1 MRTLSFFLFTFF
13 LFSTACSQNGSSDAS
28 KVLKKAAATSATQK
42 DLSKFTK
49 EYLASGCF
57 WCVEGVF
64 ESVKGVEEVISGY
77 AGGTTKNPTYEE
89 VGGGRTGHAE
99 AVEIYYDSSKVDYMT
114 LLKVYFNSM
123 DPTQVNG
130 QGPDR
135 GSAYRSIIFYR
146 NEQQKQTAESLINAL
161 NKSGKYSKPIS
172 VEVKPF
178 KEFWDAEDY
187 HQNYI
192 YTHPENPYVQHE
204 SIPRIQRF
212 QKLFPELIK
221 TDKNLAKK

>member
-1 MRTLSFFLFTFF
+1 MRILSFVLFSFV
-13 LFSTACSQNGSSDAS
+13 LFSTACSQNNNTNANR
-28 KVLKKAAATSATQK
+28 VLAKSATTSTQK

-49 EYLASGCF
+49 DYFASGCF

-77 AGGTTKNPTYEE
+77 SGGHTKNPTYEE
-89 VGGGRTGHAE
+89 VGSKTTGHAE
-99 AVEIYYDSSKVDYMT
+99 AVEVYYDSTKIDYPT

-130 QGPDR
+130 QGPDH
-135 GSAYRSIIFYR
+135 GTPYRSIIFYR
-146 NEQQKQTAESLINAL
+146 NAQQKQTAEKMIAAL
-161 NKSGKYSKPIS
+161 NKSGKYSKPIA
-172 VEVKPF
+172 VEVKKF
-178 KEFWDAEDY
+178 EKFWNAEGY

-192 YTHPENPYVQHE
+192 YSNAGNPYVQHE

-212 QKLFPELIK
+212 QRQFLDLIK
-221 TDKNLAKK
+221 PDKNLAKK

>member
-1 MRTLSFFLFTFF
+1 MRILSFFLFTCLFF
-13 LFSTACSQNGSSDAS
+13 TTACSQNDAS
-28 KVLKKAAATSATQK
+28 NAKKVLAKAATTTNKSK

-49 EYLASGCF
+49 DYFASGCF

-77 AGGTTKNPTYEE
+77 AGGHTKNPTYEE
-89 VGGGRTGHAE
+89 VGNKTTGHAE
-99 AVEIYYDSSKVDYMT
+99 AVEIYYDSTKIDYPT

-135 GSAYRSIIFYR
+135 GTPYRSIIFYR
-146 NEQQKQTAESLINAL
+146 NEQQRQTAQNMINEL
-161 NKSGKYSKPIS
+161 NKSGKYNKPIA
-172 VEVKPF
+172 VEIKKF
-178 KEFWDAEDY
+178 EKFWNAEDY

-192 YTHPENPYVQHE
+192 YLNPGNPYVQHE

-212 QKLFPELIK
+212 QRQFPELIK
-221 TDKNLAKK
+221 SDKNLVKQ

>member
-1 MRTLSFFLFTFF
+1 MRILSFFLFTFLF
-13 LFSTACSQNGSSDAS
+13 FSTACSQSNTSNAN
-28 KVLKKAAATSATQK
+28 KVLKQAAKSSTDK

-49 EYLASGCF
+49 EYFASGCF

-77 AGGTTKNPTYEE
+77 SGGHTKNPTYEE
-89 VGGGRTGHAE
+89 VGAKTTGHAE
-99 AVEIYYDSSKVDYMT
+99 AVEIYYDSTKIDYPT
-114 LLKVYFNSM
+114 LLKVYFHSM

-130 QGPDR
+130 QGPDH
-135 GSAYRSIIFYR
+135 GTPYRSIIFYR
-146 NEQQKQTAESLINAL
+146 NEQQKKTAENYIDSL
-161 NKSGKYSKPIS
+161 NKSGKYSRPIA
-172 VEVKPF
+172 VEVKKF
-178 KEFWDAEDY
+178 DKFWNAEDY

-212 QKLFPELIK
+212 QKQFPELIK
-221 TDKNLAKK
+221 SDKNLAKR